1 MIELRRI
8 VEGPMLIDEL
18 MSKHTSYGIGG
29 PAKAYITPK
38 NKFDL
43 ANILQFAK
51 KDNIPTYFVGSGS
64 NLLVSDDGID

>member
-43 ANILQFAK
+43 ANILQFA
-51 KDNIPTYFVGSGS
+51 
-64 NLLVSDDGID
+64 